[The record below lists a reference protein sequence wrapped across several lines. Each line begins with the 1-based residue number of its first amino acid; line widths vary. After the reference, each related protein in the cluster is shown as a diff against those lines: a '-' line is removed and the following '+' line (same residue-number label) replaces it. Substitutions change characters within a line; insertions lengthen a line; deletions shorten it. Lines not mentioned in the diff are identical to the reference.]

1 MRVLTRVVNVPRGA
15 KPGER
20 RGGRAKH
27 TANKSSLAAIEFFK
41 YRNFDPLEKLIE
53 EYEQSDDPGTR
64 VKILNT
70 LCQYR
75 HPRLSNVAHTGDA
88 DQPLVI
94 KVNYGGGP

>member
-1 MRVLTRVVNVPRGA
+1 MPRGA

-20 RGGRAKH
+20 RGGRGKH
-27 TANKSSLAAIEFFK
+27 APNKSSLAAIEFFK
-41 YRNFDPLEKLIE
+41 ARDFDPLERLIA

-75 HPRLSNVAHTGDA
+75 HPKLSNITHAA
-88 DQPLVI
+88 DSEQPLVVH
-94 KVNYGGGP
+94 VNYGGGQ